1 MTQLIIGLDLSL
13 AAAGVAVWHR
23 GQDKFLL
30 GKEIK
35 TTAKDQLEKRID
47 IILGEVLDV
56 MADFNPELAI
66 IEGYAFSRGRG
77 GGRGLL
83 QLGELGGVIKNALY
97 VNGTAISLLPS
108 SSLKLWATGFGDAD
122 KSLMLNIARRYYPAC
137 PTDNVADALHLA
149 RYGATHWEELMPA
162 I

>member
-1 MTQLIIGLDLSL
+1 M
-13 AAAGVAVWHR
+13 
-23 GQDKFLL
+23 

-56 MADFNPELAI
+56 MDEFPPKLAM

-97 VNGTAISLLPS
+97 VHNVVISLLPS
-108 SSLKLWATGFGDAD
+108 NSLKLWATGFGDAD
-122 KSLMLNIARRYYPAC
+122 KQLMLKIARRHYPAC

-149 RYGATHWEELMPA
+149 HYGADQWEALMSGT
-162 I
+162 